1 MTQPWA
7 ECDRQVECLERIRR
21 LQAVVDTSL
30 LVNSTLDLRELA
42 DHIIATA
49 ARLIGAE
56 RGSLFL
62 LDARAATLTSL
73 VAQGLGLG
81 EITVKLGDGI
91 VGAVAASGQAV
102 ILNDPYHD
110 ERFDQRVD
118 VLTGYRTRSL
128 LTVPVRDRDGTLT
141 AVLQLLNHAGDG
153 FSSADVDFLGE
164 LAAPFAIALTT
175 ARLHLDLVA
184 QARMKEELRMA
195 AEIQR
200 TLRPTTEA
208 AVDGLDLETL
218 VRPCLEVGG
227 DYFDLIPSPDQS
239 RWWLIMADV
248 SGKGVAAGLIAANI
262 QAFMW
267 SRRAGSDPLTA
278 VVAEANDLLYGLAR
292 GRKFATMV
300 VVEWLPASRLVR
312 WVSAGHLPLLLGRDD
327 RIQAFEA
334 TGRPIG
340 LLPLQSYTSEER
352 VLTAGDRILL
362 YTDGILE
369 AGMGSARGE
378 FGLERIA
385 AAFAGPPGARAA
397 LDRLAATLADHLG
410 DEAPDDDVTMLC
422 AECG

>member
-1 MTQPWA
+1 
-7 ECDRQVECLERIRR
+7 
-21 LQAVVDTSL
+21 
-30 LVNSTLDLRELA
+30 
-42 DHIIATA
+42 
-49 ARLIGAE
+49 
-56 RGSLFL
+56 
-62 LDARAATLTSL
+62 
-73 VAQGLGLG
+73 
-81 EITVKLGDGI
+81 
-91 VGAVAASGQAV
+91 
-102 ILNDPYHD
+102 
-110 ERFDQRVD
+110 
-118 VLTGYRTRSL
+118 
-128 LTVPVRDRDGTLT
+128 
-141 AVLQLLNHAGDG
+141 LNHAGDG
-153 FSSADVDFLGE
+153 FSAVDVDFLAE

-175 ARLHLDLVA
+175 ASLHRDLVA

-208 AVDGLDLETL
+208 AVDGLALETL
-218 VRPCLEVGG
+218 IRPCLEVGG
-227 DYFDLIPSPDQS
+227 DYFDLIPSPDQA

-267 SRRAGSDPLTA
+267 SRRAGSSPLAA

-300 VVEWLPASRLVR
+300 VVEWFPASRLAR

-327 RIQAFEA
+327 QVQSFEA

-340 LLPLQSYTSEER
+340 LLPNQSYTSEER
-352 VLTAGDRILL
+352 ALAAGDRLLL

-369 AGMGSARGE
+369 AGMGSACGE
-378 FGLERIA
+378 FGLDRIN

-397 LDRLAATLADHLG
+397 LDRLAAALAEHLG

-422 AECG
+422 AECE